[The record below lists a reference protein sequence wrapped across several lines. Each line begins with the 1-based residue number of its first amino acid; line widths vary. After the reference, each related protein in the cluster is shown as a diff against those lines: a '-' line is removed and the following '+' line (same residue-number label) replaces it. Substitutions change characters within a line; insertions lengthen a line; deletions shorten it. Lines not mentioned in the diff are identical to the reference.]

1 VLDTRQRIVYA
12 NPAAEALHLRPG
24 PLSDH
29 LAACV
34 AQADRSGTAVQV
46 TLDGRQIMMRTTA
59 VVNAHGEQ
67 TGTLLL
73 GRDVTELEQRTAEL
87 HASERLLQ
95 TLIDHLP
102 ASILVKDRQQR
113 YMLVNTAYERMLPT
127 ITRAEVIGLTDAE
140 VMGTLHTNGQII
152 SSEHLPLLQ
161 QLVAQW
167 QQEDAEVVATGRS
180 FQQEAR
186 LPIGEH
192 TRTYLTNKFPLFDK
206 QDAITGIGVIAI
218 DITARKQMEETLRT
232 HSRAIEQSSAAIVI
246 TDRNGTIEYVNPSFT
261 QVTGYSLAE
270 AIGQNPRIL
279 KAGTLA
285 PGIYRELWQHIA
297 TGQEWRGELHNRKKD
312 GDVYW
317 EYVSIAPVFDEHG
330 TITHYVAVKEDITAR
345 KQMELALHERAI
357 RDGLTGLYNRRY
369 LDEMLPREL
378 HRAASY
384 RQPVGLIMLDI
395 DHFKRYNDTYGHDA
409 GDTLLRSV
417 STFLQTHTRAGD
429 LVCRYGGEEF
439 TLALPGASLA
449 DTQQRAEQIRA
460 GIEAQTVAY
469 GEHPLLQVTVSLGVA
484 VFPDHGTTADALVRT
499 ADQALY
505 QAKRNGRNG
514 VVVAPQGR
522 GGIDEHMA
530 NDLP

>member
-1 VLDTRQRIVYA
+1 L
-12 NPAAEALHLRPG
+12 
-24 PLSDH
+24 
-29 LAACV
+29 
-34 AQADRSGTAVQV
+34 
-46 TLDGRQIMMRTTA
+46 
-59 VVNAHGEQ
+59 
-67 TGTLLL
+67 
-73 GRDVTELEQRTAEL
+73 
-87 HASERLLQ
+87 
-95 TLIDHLP
+95 
-102 ASILVKDRQQR
+102 
-113 YMLVNTAYERMLPT
+113 
-127 ITRAEVIGLTDAE
+127 
-140 VMGTLHTNGQII
+140 
-152 SSEHLPLLQ
+152 
-161 QLVAQW
+161 
-167 QQEDAEVVATGRS
+167 
-180 FQQEAR
+180 
-186 LPIGEH
+186 
-192 TRTYLTNKFPLFDK
+192 
-206 QDAITGIGVIAI
+206 
-218 DITARKQMEETLRT
+218 
-232 HSRAIEQSSAAIVI
+232 
-246 TDRNGTIEYVNPSFT
+246 T

-285 PGIYRELWQHIA
+285 PGIYRELWQHIT

-395 DHFKRYNDTYGHDA
+395 DHFKRCNDTYGHDA
-409 GDTLLRSV
+409 GDTLLRAV